1 MMTRALLPATL
12 AAVLSALPVA
22 ATAPE
27 TSLRPQAREAQ
38 AQAVSAAVQEASVQ
52 VAVAEAAAFVVSSRA
67 RPVSR
72 PVSDQVVQVAARPVD
87 LPSLGP
93 DVSLR
98 PYMRPKEVE
107 EEAFFKRRK
116 KRKGSVCGNI
126 DIQGQAAG
134 NIPGRIRGCGIKDAV
149 RVTSVSGVRLSRAS
163 LMTCDT
169 AQSLNKWVERTVIP
183 TFRRR
188 GPVVELKVAAHYS
201 CRTRNNRPGAKI
213 SEHGKGRAIDIS
225 AFRMQDGEEITVLE
239 GWKRGSSRKLLRRVW
254 KGACGPFGTV
264 LGPNADRY
272 HQDHFH
278 MDTAKHRSGRYC
290 R

>member
-1 MMTRALLPATL
+1 MIVRALFPATL

-27 TSLRPQAREAQ
+27 TSLRPQARTTQ
-38 AQAVSAAVQEASVQ
+38 TVAVSAAVQEASVQ
-52 VAVAEAAAFVVSSRA
+52 VAAAEAAAFVVSSRA

-72 PVSDQVVQVAARPVD
+72 PVSDQLVQVAARPAD

-98 PYMRPKEVE
+98 PYMRPKAVE

-126 DIQGQAAG
+126 EIQGQAAG
-134 NIPGRIRGCGIKDAV
+134 DIPGKIRGCGITDAV
-149 RVTSVSGVRLSRAS
+149 RVTSVSGVRLSRPS

-169 AQSLNKWVERTVIP
+169 ARSLNKWVDRSVIP

-188 GPVVELKVAAHYS
+188 GPVVELKIAAHYS

-225 AFRMQDGEEITVLE
+225 AFRMKDGEEITVLE
-239 GWKRGSSRKLLRRVW
+239 GWKRGSTRKMLRRVW
-254 KGACGPFGTV
+254 KAACGPFGTV

-272 HQDHFH
+272 HRDHFH
-278 MDTAKHRSGRYC
+278 LDTARHRGGAYC